1 MKNNISRNQQGM
13 SLVLLLIVMASISTL
28 IFWQMQ
34 DAANQNY
41 YKRISTF
48 HVQSEKY
55 MQALKHYKKVYCNA
69 GGAYTQTDLYPSF
82 VGVQWEDHFG
92 SSSVF
97 SIESGS
103 GITQY
108 IVSTTFPTLEVA
120 NRISARR
127 VKNILVEQASGSK
140 VVKFTRTE
148 ELKATQ
154 YRNSYNRTNILTKD
168 PSSC

>member
-108 IVSTTFPTLEVA
+108 IVSTTFPTVEVA
-120 NRISARR
+120 NIISARR
-127 VKNILVEQASGSK
+127 IKNILVEHTPGSP
-140 VVKFTRTE
+140 VVKFTKSE
-148 ELKATQ
+148 ELKANQ
-154 YRNSYNRTNILTKD
+154 FRNNFNRSRILANV
-168 PSSC
+168 PSTC

>member
-1 MKNNISRNQQGM
+1 MKSN
-13 SLVLLLIVMASISTL
+13 SLKKQKGTTLAILLVFIGAISTYL
-28 IFWQMQ
+28 FWEMQ
-34 DAANQNY
+34 EAETRKHN
-41 YKRISTF
+41 KRILNLHT
-48 HVQSEKY
+48 QSDKY
-55 MQALKHYKKVYCNA
+55 IVALKLYKKAYCNA
-69 GGAYTQTDLYPSF
+69 GGVLAQSDLFPNF
-82 VGVQWEDHFG
+82 VGAEWEDMFG